1 MRSRRASWSLRTI
14 PCGWCG
20 KRVRE
25 SESGRERRWCSDAC
39 RMKSY
44 RAQAAQ
50 CSIGGMTSCIAGSAD
65 AAIKAV
71 ERGLIEDIDDQQG

>member
-1 MRSRRASWSLRTI
+1 VRPGRCALSRAV
-14 PCGWCG
+14 GVG
-20 KRVRE
+20 AGARVGVGPGAALVFGCVPDE
-25 SESGRERRWCSDAC
+25 VLPG
-39 RMKSY
+39 
-44 RAQAAQ
+44 AQAAQ